1 MPRHGTSKVC
11 LSNSTLLLILPN
23 NFKDTMNME
32 ENMYALASTADMHYQ
47 LGRQCRSPVDPPL
60 AIENFTF
67 IDLPGDDD
75 VDHWTPVHSDYQE
88 LVPSSVPDD
97 VDACHRVT
105 LRERS
110 ASVLHPPISPAR
122 QQVNDAAMVLSERK
136 SHDILA
142 PSLLITSR

>member
-1 MPRHGTSKVC
+1 
-11 LSNSTLLLILPN
+11 
-23 NFKDTMNME
+23 MNME
-32 ENMYALASTADMHYQ
+32 ENMYALASTAHMHYQ

-67 IDLPGDDD
+67 IDLTGDDD

-110 ASVLHPPISPAR
+110 SSVLHAPINPAR
-122 QQVNDAAMVLSERK
+122 QQVNDAAIVPSERK

>member
-1 MPRHGTSKVC
+1 M
-11 LSNSTLLLILPN
+11 
-23 NFKDTMNME
+23 DME
-32 ENMYALASTADMHYQ
+32 ENMYALASAAHMHHQ
-47 LGRQCRSPVDPPL
+47 LGRQCCSPVGPLL

-67 IDLPGDDD
+67 IDLTGDDD

-97 VDACHRVT
+97 VGACHRLM

-110 ASVLHPPISPAR
+110 VSVLHDPINPAR
-122 QQVNDAAMVLSERK
+122 QQVNDAAVVPSERK
-136 SHDILA
+136 SYDILT